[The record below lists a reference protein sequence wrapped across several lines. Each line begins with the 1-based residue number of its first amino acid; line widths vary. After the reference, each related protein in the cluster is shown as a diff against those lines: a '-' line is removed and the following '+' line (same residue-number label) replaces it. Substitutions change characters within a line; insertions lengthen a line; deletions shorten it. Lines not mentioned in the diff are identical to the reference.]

1 MPWPN
6 NRTSLS
12 KNLHFN
18 ENAFPSAGF
27 RHRLRDFVG
36 GNGNRR
42 GKGSISRLSFDGTD
56 PLQLPDPDLSTMT
69 QVAEAETKVKLDTPK
84 FQPFKI
90 VMPPNIGKTKNDNR
104 APKANN
110 SFTSSNDKTPKKLP
124 EDFEKLSQLLQE
136 FINHQDKKPLKKSV
150 QKPLNIS
157 KLTAD
162 EARKKDEHKEQRPK
176 MKMPKERSNNRTIS
190 LLANATRGTV
200 IGTVPL
206 SVEIGNDRDE
216 MEEQQKLTDEMSRVE
231 VIKKVQEEGIDKV
244 DEAEHGKIVD
254 AKSWDGSVEKV
265 TTLKLSTSSSPAPAT
280 ADRSTSKDD
289 RSIQKQLFG
298 RIIIEEQKPNQTN
311 RKIELNDDEKEQTF
325 FYQVQD
331 NNDGGIGRN
340 ANIEI
345 LREGYAR
352 QLDADY
358 VFVASITL
366 IRDGGKIILVDTGMG
381 TDINGRT
388 DLIRKLSEHQIAP
401 PAVDYVVITHGH
413 PDHAGNTNDFPDAIH
428 FQGVMSHYRTKF
440 NFSNLFENVKHQL
453 TENVALISTPGHT
466 SEDISVVVTN
476 ALNYGTVVVA
486 GDVFIAA
493 EDLSRPMMWR
503 PLAWNDEVQ
512 SHNRR
517 MILCT
522 ADYVVP
528 GHGKMFQVSA
538 PMRMEANCTKTT
550 ENK

>member
-18 ENAFPSAGF
+18 ENAFPSADF

-42 GKGSISRLSFDGTD
+42 GKGSISRLSFDGVD
-56 PLQLPDPDLSTMT
+56 PLQLPDPDLSTLT
-69 QVAEAETKVKLDTPK
+69 QVAEAGTKVKLDAPN

-110 SFTSSNDKTPKKLP
+110 SFTSSNEKTPKKLP
-124 EDFEKLSQLLQE
+124 EDFEKLSQFLQE
-136 FINHQDKKPLKKSV
+136 FINHQDKKSLKKTV

-157 KLTAD
+157 KLTAE
-162 EARKKDEHKEQRPK
+162 EARKNDEHQEQRPK
-176 MKMPKERSNNRTIS
+176 MEMPKGRSNNRAIS
-190 LLANATRGTV
+190 LFANATRGTV

-206 SVEIGNDRDE
+206 SVEIGNDGDE
-216 MEEQQKLTDEMSRVE
+216 MEEQRKLTDEMSRVE

-244 DEAEHGKIVD
+244 DEAEHGKTVD

-280 ADRSTSKDD
+280 ADRSTSTAD
-289 RSIQKQLFG
+289 
-298 RIIIEEQKPNQTN
+298 
-311 RKIELNDDEKEQTF
+311 RKIEFNDDEKEHSF
-325 FYQVQD
+325 FYQVQG
-331 NNDGGIGRN
+331 NNDGGIGQN

-388 DLIRKLSEHQIAP
+388 DLIRKLSENQIAP

-476 ALNYGTVVVA
+476 TLRYGTVVVA

-528 GHGKMFQVSA
+528 GHGKMFHVSA